1 MKRTRPMA
9 QPDQNTDDPVQQNRA
24 KRFLSHTLVEL
35 RQFKHLPFFCYSA
48 VVLDISSGGFK
59 LEFTGETV
67 SVPGKRYWLH
77 IPLMPLGISSPSSF
91 SCLCECRWF
100 DPKRFRMGGSFV
112 NPTADDIKLIEKVMA
127 SIKTRGQL

>member
-1 MKRTRPMA
+1 MA
-9 QPDQNTDDPVQQNRA
+9 LPEESSDDPILQNRA

-35 RQFKHLPFFCYSA
+35 RQFKRLPFLCYSA

-59 LEFTGETV
+59 LEFTGETM
-67 SVPGKRYWLH
+67 STPGRRYWLH
-77 IPLMPLGISSPSSF
+77 IPLIPLGIQTPSTF

-100 DPKRFRMGGSFV
+100 DSKRFRMGGSFI
-112 NPTADDIKLIEKVMA
+112 NLSAQDEKLIEQIMA

>member
-1 MKRTRPMA
+1 MA
-9 QPDQNTDDPVQQNRA
+9 HAEPTNEEPVIQNRA

-35 RQFKHLPFFCYSA
+35 RRYRHLPFFCDSA
-48 VVLDISSGGFK
+48 VVLDFSAGGFK
-59 LEFTGETV
+59 LEFTGETN

-77 IPLMPLGISSPSSF
+77 VPLAPLGISSPKAF

-100 DPKRFRMGGSFV
+100 DPKRFRMGGSFLSLT
-112 NPTADDIKLIEKVMA
+112 PEQQTQIELIIN

>member
-1 MKRTRPMA
+1 MA
-9 QPDQNTDDPVQQNRA
+9 QAEQKAEDPVLQSRA

-35 RQFKHLPFFCYSA
+35 RQWKRVPFFCHSA

-59 LEFTGETV
+59 LEFTGETL

-77 IPLMPLGISSPSSF
+77 VPLAPLGIPSPKSF

-100 DPKRFRMGGSFV
+100 DPKRFRMGGSFL
-112 NPTADDIKLIEKVMA
+112 NLTPEDHKLIELIMN

>member
-1 MKRTRPMA
+1 MA
-9 QPDQNTDDPVQQNRA
+9 LPEQTSDDPVIQNRA

-35 RQFKHLPFFCYSA
+35 RQFKMLPIFCYSA

-77 IPLMPLGISSPSSF
+77 IPLAPLGISSPRTF

-112 NPTADDIKLIEKVMA
+112 NPSEHDVQLIEQIMN

>member
-1 MKRTRPMA
+1 MALPEESTEDPILQHRP
-9 QPDQNTDDPVQQNRA
+9 

-35 RQFKHLPFFCYSA
+35 RQFKRLPFLCYSA
-48 VVLDISSGGFK
+48 VVLDISAGGFK

-67 SVPGKRYWLH
+67 STPGRRYWLH
-77 IPLMPLGISSPSSF
+77 IPLIPLGISNPRNF

-100 DPKRFRMGGSFV
+100 DNKRFRMGGSFV
-112 NPTADDIKLIEKVMA
+112 ELKPEDEKLIEQIMA

>member
-1 MKRTRPMA
+1 MA
-9 QPDQNTDDPVQQNRA
+9 HAEQTSDDPIQQNRA

-35 RQFKHLPFFCYSA
+35 RQWKRVPFFCYSA
-48 VVLDISSGGFK
+48 VVLDISTGGFK

-77 IPLMPLGISSPSSF
+77 IPLAPLGIPSPRTF

-112 NPTADDIKLIEKVMA
+112 NLSPEDHKLIELIMN

>member
-1 MKRTRPMA
+1 MA
-9 QPDQNTDDPVQQNRA
+9 QAEETSDDSVQQNRA

-35 RQFKHLPFFCYSA
+35 RQFKRLPFFCSSA

-59 LEFTGETV
+59 LEFTGETL

-77 IPLMPLGISSPSSF
+77 IPLTPLGIPSPRTF

-112 NPTADDIKLIEKVMA
+112 NLSAEDHKLIEVIMN

>member
-1 MKRTRPMA
+1 MA
-9 QPDQNTDDPVQQNRA
+9 HTQETDDDPILQNRP

-35 RQFKHLPFFCYSA
+35 RQFKRLPFLCHSA

-59 LEFTGETV
+59 LEFTGETI
-67 SVPGKRYWLH
+67 STPGRRYWLH
-77 IPLMPLGISSPSSF
+77 IPLIPLGISSPTSF

-100 DPKRFRMGGSFV
+100 DDKRYRMGGSFV
-112 NPTADDIKLIEKVMA
+112 DLKPDDEKLIEKVMA

>member
-1 MKRTRPMA
+1 MA
-9 QPDQNTDDPVQQNRA
+9 QADQTSDDPILQNRP

-35 RQFKHLPFFCYSA
+35 RRFRRAPFFCDSA
-48 VVLDISSGGFK
+48 VVLDISTGGFK
-59 LEFTGETV
+59 LEFTGETN

-77 IPLMPLGISSPSSF
+77 IPLAPLGIASPKAF

-112 NPTADDIKLIEKVMA
+112 NLTPEQQQLIEQIMN

>member
-1 MKRTRPMA
+1 MA
-9 QPDQNTDDPVQQNRA
+9 LAEQTSDDPVLQNRA

-35 RQFKHLPFFCYSA
+35 RQWKKIPFFCYSA
-48 VVLDISSGGFK
+48 VVLDISTGGFK

-77 IPLMPLGISSPSSF
+77 VPLAPLGIPSPKYF

-100 DPKRFRMGGSFV
+100 DPKRYRMGGSFV
-112 NPTADDIKLIEKVMA
+112 NLSPEDLKLIELMMN